1 MSVLTV
7 IGLMQF
13 PQLEKLEDEHISI
26 LKERSDMISQR
37 RRADDAD
44 DLSLFLGTLP
54 TPPQPDTE
62 VVDDLGRTV
71 PRTNPAAARRDRI
84 TTRSARRSHRRAASA
99 QTQTEEEGYSTDS
112 SLPPSDKTDFTT
124 AVNKLST
131 STRAILSDVR
141 AEEYKNPSLGLGKW
155 FGEWRNRYADVYTGA
170 WGGLGLVGAWE
181 FWVRLELVGWN
192 PIEDARRTSLDGF
205 NWYSALHE
213 YSRPSVENDE
223 ESELGPDGDLVSAMI
238 STAVVPRLCKVV
250 EGGAFDPY
258 SNKNLRRMVDLAE
271 QVEASVEKDS
281 QKFQVRIPPYTKPE
295 LTAAIHCRCFSN
307 RYTLCSQ
314 TMCRPLNP
322 FLRLTCH
329 YTVHPST
336 RSPSRHVN
344 AFLRDGRS

>member
-1 MSVLTV
+1 VSVLTI
-7 IGLMQF
+7 IGLVQF

-54 TPPQPDTE
+54 TPLQPDAE

-84 TTRSARRSHRRAASA
+84 TARSARRSHRRATSA

-131 STRAILSDVR
+131 SARAILSDVR
-141 AEEYKNPSLGLGKW
+141 AEEFKNPNLGLGKW
-155 FGEWRNRYADVYTGA
+155 FGEWRHRYEDVYTGA

-205 NWYSALHE
+205 TWYSALHE
-213 YSRPSVENDE
+213 YSRPSVEDDE
-223 ESELGPDGDLVSAMI
+223 ELGPDGDLVSAMI
-238 STAVVPRLCKVV
+238 STAVVPRLWKVV

-258 SNKNLRRMVDLAE
+258 STKNLRRMVDLAE

-281 QKFQVRIPPYTKPE
+281 QKFQVRIFPYTKSE
-295 LTAAIHCRCFSN
+295 LMVTIHRRCFSN
-307 RYTLCSQ
+307 QYTLCSQ
-314 TMCRPLNP
+314 MMFRPPNP

-329 YTVHPST
+329 
-336 RSPSRHVN
+336 
-344 AFLRDGRS
+344 